1 MNPGSEVVTFDIIPW
16 RAQMI
21 LHLQKLVSRD
31 STDRVE
37 AVHTAKMVLRGFA
50 MLISLYKVIFWKL
63 HNKGEKHKNRF
74 GNLVPTLAMEVR
86 DHCLLGFEDVVARG
100 ILVVTS
106 IFGKVDQLD
115 VVRTSVSAIVSLIG
129 L

>member
-1 MNPGSEVVTFDIIPW
+1 MGEEESQGSIIDMNPGSEVVTFDIILW

-50 MLISLYKVIFWKL
+50 MLISLYKLIFWEL

-86 DHCLLGFEDVVARG
+86 DHCLVGFERCRG
-100 ILVVTS
+100 AGNPCSHQYIWES
-106 IFGKVDQLD
+106 
-115 VVRTSVSAIVSLIG
+115 
-129 L
+129 

>member
-1 MNPGSEVVTFDIIPW
+1 MNPGSEVVTFDIILW

-63 HNKGEKHKNRF
+63 QNKGEKHKNRF

-86 DHCLLGFEDVVARG
+86 DHCLVGFEDVVERG

-115 VVRTSVSAIVSLIG
+115 VVRTSVSTIVSLIG